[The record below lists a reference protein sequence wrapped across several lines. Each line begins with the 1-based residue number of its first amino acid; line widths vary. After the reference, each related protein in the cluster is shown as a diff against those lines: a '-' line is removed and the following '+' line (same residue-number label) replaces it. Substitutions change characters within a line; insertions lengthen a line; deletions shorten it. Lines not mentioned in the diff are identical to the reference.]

1 MAGKNAYPVR
11 SVAAPK
17 TLDLSF
23 EFAPNGASTV
33 ATIRPKSHITSI
45 TRTAAGTW
53 TVTLDAPYYHVMAN
67 AQRIGADTDSS
78 FRCAHVSD
86 VVRGYTGNTI
96 FALVHEIGGTATDIV
111 AAATNS
117 VSVFA
122 IAHDSS
128 VGM

>member
-23 EFAPNGASTV
+23 DFAPNFTSTV
-33 ATIRPKSHITSI
+33 TTIRPSSHITSI
-45 TRTAAGTW
+45 TRAAAGTW

-67 AQRIGADTDSS
+67 AQRVGANAAGS
-78 FRCAHVSD
+78 FRCAHISD

-96 FALVHEIGGTATDIV
+96 LSLVHEISGTATDIV
-111 AAATNS
+111 AASTNS
-117 VSVFA
+117 VSVFV